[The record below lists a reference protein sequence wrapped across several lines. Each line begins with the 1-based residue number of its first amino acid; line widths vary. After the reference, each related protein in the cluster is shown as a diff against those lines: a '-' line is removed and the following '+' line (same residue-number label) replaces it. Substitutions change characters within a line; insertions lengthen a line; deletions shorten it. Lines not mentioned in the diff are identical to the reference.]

1 VLALKIKEKKMSMV
15 KTSIQRP
22 LMTIMAI
29 LAVAMFGLVAWR
41 ALPIDQMP
49 NMELPYVMV
58 QLVYPGAG
66 PEEIEV
72 NVVKLVEEQ
81 VSTLSGIK
89 NMTSYCMENV
99 AIIILEFN
107 ADIKA
112 DFAAIDVKDKI
123 GQISRN
129 LPDDLEDPIIM
140 KIDINAQPIMTV
152 ALLGD
157 ESVSPIELRRYA
169 DKTLR
174 DRFSQL
180 PGVAQATVSGGRTR
194 EIMVTLISEK
204 LLAHNLSVFSV
215 YPALAAQNVLIPAG
229 YVTGN
234 LREYSVKFDG
244 QFRSIEEIEQ
254 IQIPTP
260 MGYNVRLN
268 EIAAIRDGN
277 ADVRESARFQ
287 GRQSVEIAITKAGD
301 ANTVAVAQ
309 GANKM
314 FERLKKDLPNG
325 MELAMVV
332 DQSVFIRDM
341 VNDTYSNLLQG
352 ILLTAILLLI
362 FLADFRL
369 TIIAAVTMPLSLIM
383 GFIGMDALGFTMNMV
398 TMMSLTIVV
407 GILVT
412 NAIFV
417 LENITRHRNLGK
429 DPKIAALNGTEE
441 IFAAVL
447 ASMLTNLAV
456 FIPIANT
463 SGITGSIFQQLGLTI
478 VFATIASLILSFTLV
493 PLMAAYMLKS
503 KRVNKKQN
511 IIERFIAKLERG
523 YEKILFKILNNR
535 LAKLAVVGG
544 TILWLWLTMT
554 VIAPLIGVDFMPSN
568 DEGFIDISLEMPV
581 GTPLNITE
589 AALVAIEERVKD
601 LPHIVAISTNIGGS
615 RMSSGV
621 ENGTVRLEF
630 TPISERDIDVFQI
643 VRMIRPRIA
652 DIPDA
657 RITVASASSRPGG
670 GGSDVEIKLLG
681 NNMDSLIMFTER
693 ALEVIKT
700 DPELTDFNSSW
711 KGYKPEIVITPRR
724 EIMEHYGLQ
733 GGIAQSITGQVIGGL
748 VRFNVTGDETAKF
761 RDTDGEEYI
770 IRVRLEEN
778 SRKDIRDIATM
789 PVMTPKGAVPLEVL
803 CTVEYSDGLSQIT
816 RINKVRMLDV
826 TANLASPDIAAGT
839 KAPQVLAMLKEKAP
853 LPEGYEYTTGGMQD
867 MVDETM
873 TQLMIAAALAI
884 ILTLMLLIAL
894 LESIPMGLVIFLT
907 LPMGLI
913 GVIWALFLS
922 GSSLSMISMM
932 SIIMLIGVV
941 SSNAILMIDYARRVR
956 NEQKLPS
963 VGAIVRA
970 ATTKLKALLMAN
982 IAIVVSMVPMA
993 LGMGAGG
1000 AFRAPFAITA
1010 IGGVIVSAV
1019 LTFFVIPVL
1028 YVWTAPKNPEEDF
1041 EKLPKD
1047 GRPSSRKTRIIH
1059 AVRRVFGK

>member
-1 VLALKIKEKKMSMV
+1 MSMV

-22 LMTIMAI
+22 LMMIMAI

-41 ALPIDQMP
+41 NLPIDQMP
-49 NMELPYVMV
+49 KMELPYVMV
-58 QLVYPGAG
+58 QLIYPGAG
-66 PEEIEV
+66 PAELEV

-81 VSTLSGIK
+81 ISTLSGVK

-99 AIIILEFN
+99 AMVLIEFN
-107 ADIKA
+107 SDINA
-112 DFAAIDVKDKI
+112 DFAAIDVKDRI

-129 LPDDLEDPIIM
+129 LPTDLEDPIIM
-140 KIDINAQPIMTV
+140 KIDINAQPIMTI

-157 ESVSPIELRRYA
+157 ESISPVELRKYA
-169 DKTLR
+169 DQQLK
-174 DRFSQL
+174 DKFSQL

-204 LLAHNLSVFSV
+204 LAAHNLSVFSV
-215 YPALAAQNVLIPAG
+215 FPALATQNVLIPAG

-234 LREYSVKFDG
+234 LREYSVKYDG

-260 MGYNVRLN
+260 GGYNVRLN
-268 EIAAIRDGN
+268 EIAIVRDGY

-287 GRQSVEIAITKAGD
+287 GQQSVEIAITKAGD
-301 ANTVAVAQ
+301 ANTVAVAG
-309 GANKM
+309 GANKLL
-314 FERLKKDLPNG
+314 EKLKNDLPAG

-332 DQSVFIRDM
+332 DQSAFIRDM

-362 FLADFRL
+362 FLSNFRL

-417 LENITRHRNLGK
+417 LENIMRHRNLGK

-463 SGITGSIFQQLGLTI
+463 SGITGSIFRQLGLTI

-503 KRVNKKQN
+503 KNENRKQN
-511 IIERFIAKLERG
+511 IMEKFIAKLERG
-523 YEKILFKILNNR
+523 YEKILSKILNSR
-535 LAKLAVVGG
+535 LWKFVAVGG
-544 TILWLWLTMT
+544 TIFLLIFSIK
-554 VIAPLIGVDFMPSN
+554 VIAPAIGVDFMPSN
-568 DEGFIDISLEMPV
+568 DEGFIDISVEMPV
-581 GTPLNITE
+581 GTPLDITE
-589 AALVAIEERVKD
+589 KALKDIEDRVRN
-601 LPHIVAISTNIGGS
+601 LPHLVAISTNIGGQ
-615 RMSSGV
+615 RMNAGV
-621 ENGTVRLEF
+621 ENGTIRLEF
-630 TPISERDIDVFQI
+630 VPISERNITVFQI

-657 RITVASASSRPGG
+657 RITVASASSRPGSNS
-670 GGSDVEIKLLG
+670 SDVTIQLSG
-681 NNMDSLIMFTER
+681 NDMDSLIMFTER

-711 KGYKPEIVITPRR
+711 KGYKPEIVISPRR
-724 EIMEHYGLQ
+724 EIMEHYGLM

-748 VRFNVTGDETAKF
+748 VRLNITGDETAKF
-761 RDTDGEEYI
+761 RDGDGEEYK

-789 PVMTPKGAVPLEVL
+789 TIMTPKGPVPLEVL
-803 CTVEYSDGLSQIT
+803 CYVEYSDGLSQIT
-816 RINKVRMLDV
+816 RVNKVRMLDV

-853 LPEGYEYTTGGMQD
+853 LPEGYSYTTGGMQD

-873 TQLMIAAALAI
+873 TQLLIAAALAVA
-884 ILTLMLLIAL
+884 LTLMLLIAL

-956 NEQKLPS
+956 NETKITPI
-963 VGAIVRA
+963 GAIVRA
-970 ATTKLKALLMAN
+970 AVTKLKALLMAN
-982 IAIVVSMVPMA
+982 IAIVVSMIPMA

-1010 IGGVIVSAV
+1010 IGGVIVSAI

-1028 YVWTAPKNPEEDF
+1028 YVWTAPRNPGEDIEKSPEGF
-1041 EKLPKD
+1041 EKRMGK
-1047 GRPSSRKTRIIH
+1047 RTRMIH
-1059 AVRRVFGK
+1059 AIRGVRDYFKK